1 MKRDRQRKKK
11 NIDVRLFDR
20 PIRTVVVKKGNHGLF
35 AVPVKTVTVKNFPDD
50 WIERQQVIKKPQLE
64 WKSNAAPCTGNSD
77 SICAVFNVGT
87 DTSDTNGGGTNGN
100 GATTNGNGNETK
112 KKKKARRRS
121 PGVEAKTVTVKS
133 IDRAFSPKKSCCTA
147 IKTGSTP
154 SGYKTPIQYCG
165 SLGIKP
171 KYC

>member
-1 MKRDRQRKKK
+1 MKRDI
-11 NIDVRLFDR
+11 NVGLFDR
-20 PIRTVVVKKGNHGLF
+20 PFRTVVVRKGNHGLF
-35 AVPVKTVTVKNFPDD
+35 VDD
-50 WIERQQVIKKPQLE
+50 WIERQQVIEKPQLE

-100 GATTNGNGNETK
+100 GATTNGNGNEK
-112 KKKKARRRS
+112 
-121 PGVEAKTVTVKS
+121 
-133 IDRAFSPKKSCCTA
+133 RAFSPKKSCCTA